1 MAVDVFPGICYICG
15 MSLIVNEIFY
25 SLQGE
30 TCSAGLPSVFVRLA
44 GCNLNCSWC
53 DTPYAREG
61 SAIEIDE
68 IMSRIEAYPAAD
80 HVTVTGGE
88 PLAQANAVHLLRQI
102 VDRGWKCQLETN
114 GSILLKD
121 VPEKVRKIAD
131 VKTPSSG
138 ESDSFEMRNLKYLA
152 DRDELKFAIATAED
166 YDFSRDFLAKYLPR
180 KGIVVNYSP
189 VFGTMSPSELADRI
203 IRDGLPVRLNLQLH
217 KIIWGPDARGK

>member
-1 MAVDVFPGICYICG
+1 
-15 MSLIVNEIFY
+15 VNEIFY

-30 TCSAGLPSVFVRLA
+30 TCTAGLPSVFVRLA

-61 SAIEIDE
+61 APMEIDE
-68 IMSRIEAYPAAD
+68 IITRIEAYPAAD

-88 PLAQANAVHLLRQI
+88 PLAQANTVHLLRRI
-102 VDRGWKCQLETN
+102 VEQGWKCQVETN

-131 VKTPSSG
+131 VKTPSSC
-138 ESDSFEMRNLKYLA
+138 ESDSFEMRNLKYLT
-152 DRDELKFAIATAED
+152 DRDELKFAIATDGD
-166 YDFSRDFLAKYLPR
+166 YDFSRDFLAKYPPR
-180 KGIVVNYSP
+180 KGVVVNFSP
-189 VFGTMSPSELADRI
+189 VSGTMSGQELADRI

-217 KIIWGPDARGK
+217 KIIWGTDARGK

>member
-1 MAVDVFPGICYICG
+1 
-15 MSLIVNEIFY
+15 MSLVVTEIFY

-61 SAIEIDE
+61 SVMEIDE
-68 IMSRIEAYPAAD
+68 IIHRIEGHPAAD
-80 HVTVTGGE
+80 HITVTGGE
-88 PLAQANAVHLLRQI
+88 PLAQANTVLLLKRI
-102 VDRGWKCQLETN
+102 VEHGWKCQLETN

-138 ESDSFEMRNLKYLA
+138 ESDSFEMRNLKYLS
-152 DRDELKFAIATAED
+152 DRDEIKFAIATAED
-166 YDFSRDFLAKYLPR
+166 YDFSRDFLAKYPPR
-180 KGIVVNYSP
+180 KGVIANFSP
-189 VFGTMSPSELADRI
+189 VFGALSGQELADRI
-203 IRDGLPVRLNLQLH
+203 LRDGLTVRLNLQLH
-217 KIIWGPDARGK
+217 KILWGPDARGK

>member
-1 MAVDVFPGICYICG
+1 
-15 MSLIVNEIFY
+15 MSIIVNEIFY

-30 TCSAGLPSVFVRLA
+30 TTAAGLPSVFVRLA
-44 GCNLNCSWC
+44 GCNLDCSWC

-61 SAIEIDE
+61 SPMEMDE
-68 IMSRIEAYPAAD
+68 IMSRIETYPAAD

-88 PLAQANAVHLLRQI
+88 PMAQANTVQLLRRI
-102 VDRGWKCQLETN
+102 VERGWKCQVETN

-138 ESDSFEMRNLKYLA
+138 ESDSFEMRNLKYLSE
-152 DRDELKFAIATAED
+152 RDELKFSIATEED
-166 YDFSRDFLAKYLPR
+166 YVFSRDFLSKYPPR
-180 KGIVVNYSP
+180 KGVIVNFSP
-189 VFGTMSPSELADRI
+189 VSGAMSGRELADRI

-217 KIIWGPDARGK
+217 KIIWGSDTRGK

>member
-1 MAVDVFPGICYICG
+1 

-44 GCNLNCSWC
+44 GCNLDCSWC
-53 DTPYAREG
+53 DTTYAREG
-61 SAIEIDE
+61 SAMEIDE
-68 IMSRIEAYPAAD
+68 IMARIEAYPAAD

-88 PLAQANAVHLLRQI
+88 PLAQANTVNLLRRI
-102 VDRGWKCQLETN
+102 VDRGWKCQIETN

-138 ESDSFEMRNLKYLA
+138 ESDSFEMRNLKYLT
-152 DRDELKFAIATAED
+152 DRDELKFAIATDED
-166 YDFSRDFLAKYLPR
+166 YDFSRDFLAKYPPR
-180 KGIVVNYSP
+180 KGVIVNFSP
-189 VFGTMSPSELADRI
+189 VSGTLSGQELADRI

-217 KIIWGPDARGK
+217 KIIWGADARGK

>member
-1 MAVDVFPGICYICG
+1 

-30 TCSAGLPSVFVRLA
+30 TCTAGLPSVFVRLA
-44 GCNLNCSWC
+44 GCNLDCSWC
-53 DTPYAREG
+53 DTTYAREG
-61 SAIEIDE
+61 SSMPIDE
-68 IMSRIEAYPAAD
+68 IMARIEAHPGAD

-88 PLAQANAVHLLRQI
+88 PLAQANTVHLLRRI
-102 VDRGWKCQLETN
+102 VERGWKCQVETN

-138 ESDSFEMRNLKYLA
+138 ESDSFEMRNLKYLT
-152 DRDELKFAIATAED
+152 DRDELKFAIATDED
-166 YDFSRDFLAKYLPR
+166 YDFSRNFLSKYPPR
-180 KGIVVNYSP
+180 KGVILNFSP
-189 VFGTMSPSELADRI
+189 VYGIMTGRELADRI
-203 IRDGLPVRLNLQLH
+203 IRDRLPVRLNLQLH

>member
-1 MAVDVFPGICYICG
+1 MN
-15 MSLIVNEIFY
+15 LLVNEIFY

-30 TCSAGLPSVFVRLA
+30 TSTAGLPSVFVRLA

-61 SAIEIDE
+61 SAMELDE
-68 IMSRIEAYPAAD
+68 IMAKIEAHPSAD

-88 PLAQANAVHLLRQI
+88 PLAQVNTVHLLRRI
-102 VDRGWKCQLETN
+102 VERGLRCQLETN

-138 ESDSFEMRNLKYLA
+138 ESDSFEMRNLKYLS
-152 DRDELKFAIATAED
+152 DRDELKFVIATAED
-166 YDFSRDFLAKYLPR
+166 YDFSRDFLAKYPPR
-180 KGIVVNYSP
+180 KGVIVNFSP
-189 VFGTMSPSELADRI
+189 VSGTMPPAELADRI
-203 IRDGLPVRLNLQLH
+203 IRDGLPVRLNLQIH
-217 KIIWGPDARGK
+217 RIIWGSDARGK